1 MTKPTAE
8 DRARFRVRDYGPGDF
23 SGVEAIWRE
32 AGMATPKRG
41 DSADVVDRTLR
52 HEGARLL
59 VLEDAESGRLIG
71 TSWMTCDGRR
81 IHLHHF
87 AVAADWRGR
96 GLATILLE
104 ASLRHVRAE
113 GRQVKL
119 EVHKSNASAVGL
131 YRKAGFETIGDYEV
145 YIIRDWAK
153 LP

>member
-1 MTKPTAE
+1 MTKPTPE

-23 SGVEAIWRE
+23 PQVEAVWRE
-32 AGMATPKRG
+32 AGMAAPKRG
-41 DSADVVDRTLR
+41 DSAEVVDRTLR
-52 HEGARLL
+52 HEGARLF
-59 VLEDAESGRLIG
+59 VLEDGETGRLAG

-87 AVAADWRGR
+87 AVAGEWRGR
-96 GLATILLE
+96 GLAKILLE

-113 GRQVKL
+113 GIQVKL
-119 EVHKSNASAVGL
+119 EVHKANGPAVGL

-145 YIIRDWAK
+145 YIIRDPTK